1 MLCPSLGRATLALST
16 VVAFFPAA
24 AHAGIFLSSGFSAG
38 NANVAKVDREHT
50 QHWTWSVSEDVS
62 IDGGV
67 FWMKRGSN
75 SNASVRFVVYE
86 GTYESDFD
94 DDDGDDGDDGDDNSS
109 HYLMDVSNTAST
121 FATTYHWEAFLTTP
135 AIQLLAG
142 HVYTAVL
149 SSDASTS
156 NSYTYRVNPGDGSP
170 LEFRDEQGNSVS
182 GPTVI
187 PPTTLPGPGA
197 ITLLAAAGVAAR
209 LRRR

>member
-1 MLCPSLGRATLALST
+1 MSCPSLGRATLALST

-86 GTYESDFD
+86 GAYASDFD
-94 DDDGDDGDDGDDNSS
+94 DDDGDDGDDDSS
-109 HYLMDVSNTAST
+109 NYLMDVSNAAST
-121 FATTYHWEAFLTTP
+121 FATTYHWETFLTTP

-142 HVYTAVL
+142 RVYTAVL
-149 SSDASTS
+149 SSNASPS

-170 LEFRDEQGNSVS
+170 LEFRDQQGNSVS

-197 ITLLAAAGVAAR
+197 IALLAAAGVAAR
-209 LRRR
+209 RRRA

>member
-38 NANVAKVDREHT
+38 NSNVAKVDREHT

-86 GTYESDFD
+86 GAYSSDFD
-94 DDDGDDGDDGDDNSS
+94 DDDGDDNSS
-109 HYLMDVSNTAST
+109 NYLMDVSNAAST
-121 FATTYHWEAFLTTP
+121 FATTYHWETFFTTP

-170 LEFRDEQGNSVS
+170 LEFRDQQGNSVS